1 MKHVSEKPTH
11 THTHPART
19 MAVNVDSGRKMLTV
33 TITIPVRGASQRSL
47 LRRPERLRVEVA
59 NLVEGVMATPCP
71 TASVKRLAAQV
82 HAPQTAVRTKQAQGT
97 FGVTSSSHMRH
108 VILNEADDRDLDA
121 SVLARELFERG
132 LARLEERL
140 WDESSASVFADFA
153 RAYEHFKSDENKQWS
168 LRVPRKLFVRGQLV
182 AKEYEISQSQLAC
195 WCLAMGLELEV
206 EVVA

>member
-1 MKHVSEKPTH
+1 MKHASDKPTH
-11 THTHPART
+11 THTHTART
-19 MAVNVDSGRKMLTV
+19 MAVNVDSGRKVLTV
-33 TITIPVRGASQRSL
+33 TITIPVRGASQRYL

-59 NLVEGVMATPCP
+59 NLVEGVLATPCP

-97 FGVTSSSHMRH
+97 FGVTSSSHMRQ
-108 VILNEADDRDLDA
+108 VILNEAEARDLDA
-121 SVLARELFERG
+121 SALARELFERG
-132 LARLEERL
+132 LAQLEERL

-153 RAYEHFKSDENKQWS
+153 RSYEHFKSDENKQWS
-168 LRVPRKLFVRGQLV
+168 LRVPRKLFIRGQLV

-206 EVVA
+206 VA

>member
-1 MKHVSEKPTH
+1 MKHASDKPTH
-11 THTHPART
+11 THTHTART
-19 MAVNVDSGRKMLTV
+19 MAVNVDSGRKVLTV
-33 TITIPVRGASQRSL
+33 TITIPVRGASQRYL
-47 LRRPERLRVEVA
+47 LRRPERLRVEVE
-59 NLVEGVMATPCP
+59 NLVEGVLATPCP

-97 FGVTSSSHMRH
+97 FGVTSSSHMRQ

-153 RAYEHFKSDENKQWS
+153 RSYEHFKSDENKQWS
-168 LRVPRKLFVRGQLV
+168 LRVPRKLFIRGQLV

-206 EVVA
+206 VA

>member
-1 MKHVSEKPTH
+1 
-11 THTHPART
+11 
-19 MAVNVDSGRKMLTV
+19 
-33 TITIPVRGASQRSL
+33 
-47 LRRPERLRVEVA
+47 
-59 NLVEGVMATPCP
+59 
-71 TASVKRLAAQV
+71 
-82 HAPQTAVRTKQAQGT
+82 
-97 FGVTSSSHMRH
+97 MRQ

-153 RAYEHFKSDENKQWS
+153 RSYEHFKSDENKQWS
-168 LRVPRKLFVRGQLV
+168 LRVPRKLFIRGQLV

-195 WCLAMGLELEV
+195 WCLAMGLELEL

>member
-97 FGVTSSSHMRH
+97 FGVTSSSHKRQ

>member
-1 MKHVSEKPTH
+1 MKHASDKPTH
-11 THTHPART
+11 THTART

-33 TITIPVRGASQRSL
+33 TITIPVRSASQRSL
-47 LRRPERLRVEVA
+47 LRRPERLRVEVE
-59 NLVEGVMATPCP
+59 NLVEGVLATPCP

-97 FGVTSSSHMRH
+97 FGVTSSSHMRQ

-153 RAYEHFKSDENKQWS
+153 QAYEHFKSDENKQWS
-168 LRVPRKLFVRGQLV
+168 LRVPRKLFIRGQLV
-182 AKEYEISQSQLAC
+182 AKEYEISQSKLAC

-206 EVVA
+206 VA

>member
-33 TITIPVRGASQRSL
+33 TITSPVRGASQRSL

-97 FGVTSSSHMRH
+97 FGVTSSSHMRQ